1 MKTKIKNLLA
11 WLSSIIISF
20 IFIFL
25 FIFFFG
31 SKLFESGD
39 VILQEVGVSI
49 VIGSLVFLNIKI
61 NETNLD
67 KIKELEKRVEE
78 LENKNKS

>member
-1 MKTKIKNLLA
+1 MKNKIKNLLA

-39 VILQEVGVSI
+39 VILQEVGVSV
-49 VIGSLVFLNIKI
+49 VIGSLLFLNIKI

-78 LENKNKS
+78 LENKNK

>member
-1 MKTKIKNLLA
+1 MKNKIKNLLA
-11 WLSSIIISF
+11 WLLSIIISF

-25 FIFFFG
+25 FMFFFG

-61 NETNLD
+61 NEANLD
-67 KIKELEKRVEE
+67 KIKELEKRVKE
-78 LENKNKS
+78 LENKNK

>member
-78 LENKNKS
+78 LENKNK

>member
-78 LENKNKS
+78 LENKNL